1 MFVALV
7 ILGVSFLGCAAALTE
22 VYLTLIIVSN
32 LDAGNKRQPILQK
45 SVCQLGRTTKV
56 YSLKMVAKSI
66 AKYRMEMNAIFILLK
81 ACMTLPLVLNVVL
94 DVQLSVISIAKQKP
108 VVVAVF
114 ANNWLLN

>member
-1 MFVALV
+1 MEPGFEDWVTKLELESYYIGIYLLMFVALV

-66 AKYRMEMNAIFILLK
+66 AKYRME
-81 ACMTLPLVLNVVL
+81 
-94 DVQLSVISIAKQKP
+94 
-108 VVVAVF
+108 
-114 ANNWLLN
+114 

>member
-1 MFVALV
+1 
-7 ILGVSFLGCAAALTE
+7 
-22 VYLTLIIVSN
+22 
-32 LDAGNKRQPILQK
+32 
-45 SVCQLGRTTKV
+45 
-56 YSLKMVAKSI
+56 
-66 AKYRMEMNAIFILLK
+66 MNAIFILLK